1 MPVHMWGPE
10 LWAEFG
16 PEHSEVLLGAA
27 PAPGAEQQQ
36 GLLGGG
42 HLWMTKVEGWQGYT
56 DPDQFVWFPGA
67 Q

>member
-16 PEHSEVLLGAA
+16 PESSVVLLRAA
-27 PAPGAEQQQ
+27 PAPGAEQKQ

-42 HLWMTKVEGWQGYT
+42 HLWMTKVEGW
-56 DPDQFVWFPGA
+56 
-67 Q
+67 